1 MGAQAQRAAE
11 ERETSLTETFGSQTM
26 SAKKIDN
33 DQVAA
38 AAASTE
44 LAGGA
49 GFTFEDFVVAYYLT
63 ALLRDEGA
71 QGLSGRVVSV
81 AVQRSGHDQ
90 PMDDLVIEFDDGHQ
104 VRTLGLQVK
113 RSLAISSRNTDF
125 KAVLTAA
132 MEARGKADFNADTEF
147 YGFVS
152 EFVAVGPLRT
162 LHRLIEWAKASPTE
176 LDFTRRFEPGGS
188 AAAAERTMR
197 PDLATI
203 LGEHSNAAFYRQ
215 FVAQK
220 MEGLWDGGDMRAGIV
235 NRLCDISSSNELSDG
250 TLLFDRLCRL
260 VREGAANAKKWTRA
274 TLLKEVASAVR
285 LKVSPSYA
293 HDVDVLVSFSRSGI
307 DAIPDDIEG
316 FRVPRA
322 GVEREVS
329 ARLRAHR
336 LVNITGLPGC
346 GKSVLLR
353 NIADAALASGPIL
366 LLKPDQLV
374 GTNWATFAGQ
384 LGLSH
389 HLHELLSEI
398 GAKGTSILFIDG
410 IDRLRT
416 DQKAIVVD
424 ILRAIETH
432 SDLADWRVLASSRDQ
447 GLEPY
452 RAWFPASFYG
462 SEGIGDVTVSIFSDE
477 EADLLAEQKPSLR
490 RLLHGDGQVQ
500 QIARRPFFAAV
511 MARSIGDDEAAPR
524 TEVDLIDAWWSRGGH
539 DAALD
544 NVLLRQRAMLH
555 LAERGVQSL
564 GKGITT
570 RSLPHASLPQIP
582 ALETDRIVRG
592 EMGNRSYSFT
602 HDIFF
607 EWVFFRLLLEL
618 GPQWVNAI
626 IEAGEPPLLGRVV
639 GLLAQHSLGTNGEW
653 KKGLRLLEGSA
664 LRPQWRREWLTAP
677 PFTAAFDDTLQEF
690 EQVVFADD
698 FALLEKVLV
707 WFQAQHTTPSPVI
720 LAQPSVADGSTDK
733 LRVADL
739 LGWPSDFTSWERFIR
754 WLLAHKDRLA
764 TRLLPM
770 VLEVFGVWQN
780 ACADLKHPVS
790 KLIVDAAEGW
800 LIDLEQVKYADDR
813 RFNHGKWDA
822 LGGSES
828 VERLE
833 TSLRQMLLR
842 AARAFPKPA
851 IAIYDRAVSNKAMR
865 EKAYGDLVGYAV
877 ILADVAPDRVV
888 AIAKAKIL
896 KELPRDR
903 LAREERKRRE
913 RLDRLQRLR
922 AIPEYER
929 TPDQQKAIDL
939 ASMSMSMFAQNSLRR
954 DEIGIERFG
963 NEYFPPSALEQP
975 FDALF
980 SQKPE
985 HGLELVKVLADHAT
999 KGWVQLQELNGHM
1012 PIAVQVDF
1020 PWGRQRF
1027 WGGWE
1032 IYSWALGQLA
1042 PPALECAFLSLA
1054 HWAHKQI
1061 EGGRATDDVVREVV
1075 ESCESYAVLG
1085 LALTL
1090 AHETWT
1096 VSDTTLSLTTCQR
1109 LWEHDLAR
1117 VVQAP
1122 TRDIEIPAFGLID
1135 RLKGDKAEAK
1145 KYLAGRPSNQRDVRQ
1160 LAMLFALS
1168 SDENIRE
1175 QFRAALAAFPEDLP
1189 FEFEEERSDTGIAAG
1204 LREKAERWAGLGDSV
1219 NYRRWEDEKQ
1229 AYIQYEPP
1237 GGTTPVQEKRLADA
1251 TTYLHEQAVLGWATR
1266 YLETGAPRDG
1276 MTLAGAIAFA
1286 RDKDTPKLFKQ
1297 RLDVG
1302 NHTAQSVVSV
1312 VAACVM
1318 RYGDDDA
1325 ANRDW
1330 ALGVLSRVETM
1341 KELPDQFEGAH
1352 IPWHPANHLVVAL
1365 SELRKRNPTD
1375 GKLVERLLALTSHPL
1390 DDVAKLAKFA
1400 LLRDPDIAVSWIVA
1414 QLCFDQALSYRPII
1428 RRDGRRDRTTEKK
1441 AYAKAQE
1448 RAKRRLNHN
1457 TVEAFDA
1464 LPDPWAKSSTR
1475 RKGRAWEDE
1484 NNWVDPDPY
1493 FYSKE
1498 VADLAGEFPL
1508 EAWLHSSR
1516 TCSLLESALEQW
1528 VRWTGEKLMPAGKEH
1543 NVSDRAAADTLE
1555 WSRALGDMLAR
1566 VAPLLDKSLMARL
1579 IAPFLVEGDAAL
1591 AVLARFTDRLVCR
1604 HVLDAAV
1611 IPDGAIEL
1619 LEVCLERAL
1628 QDRVFRRGWRAGELH
1643 GFDLP
1648 QILDALLFVNVE
1660 SAPLS
1665 ARFVNG
1671 DWSQIAIIMPLVSR
1685 IVEQIG
1691 WSTAVAGRFL
1701 TLCERAGTAYP
1712 MALFA
1717 DQANAILRVT
1727 GLDQERWAGT
1737 FLPARMA
1744 SVVRRLAEAN
1754 YPLEQDTAK
1763 RLLTV
1768 LDGLVDLGD
1777 RRSAALEQSE
1787 AFRRVQGSFS

>member
-1 MGAQAQRAAE
+1 
-11 ERETSLTETFGSQTM
+11 M
-26 SAKKIDN
+26 SAKKIDT

-38 AAASTE
+38 APSTE

-113 RSLAISSRNTDF
+113 RSLAISSGNTDF

-132 MEARGKADFNADTEF
+132 LEERDKADFNADTEF
-147 YGFVS
+147 YGFVA

-162 LHRLIEWAKASPTE
+162 LHRLIDWAKASPTE
-176 LDFTRRFEPGGS
+176 FDFTRRFEQGGS
-188 AAAAERTMR
+188 AAAAERTMLA
-197 PDLATI
+197 DLTTI
-203 LGEHSNAAFYRQ
+203 LGDHSNGAFYRQ

-220 MEGLWDGGDMRAGIV
+220 MEGLWDGGSMRADII
-235 NRLCDISSSNELSDG
+235 NRLRDISSSNELSDG

-260 VREGAANAKKWTRA
+260 VREGAANATKWTRA
-274 TLLKEVASAVR
+274 RLLKEVVSTVR
-285 LKVSPSYA
+285 LKVSPSYT
-293 HDVDVLVSFSRSGI
+293 HDLDILTSFSQSGI

-316 FRVPRA
+316 FRVPRV
-322 GVEREVS
+322 GLVRDVS
-329 ARLRAHR
+329 ARLKAHR

-353 NIADAALASGPIL
+353 NIASAALASGPIL
-366 LLKPDQLV
+366 ILKSDQLV

-389 HLHELLSEI
+389 PLQELLSEI
-398 GAKGTSILFIDG
+398 GAKGTPILFIDG

-424 ILRAIETH
+424 ILRTIETH

-447 GLEPY
+447 GVEPY
-452 RAWFPASFYG
+452 RAWFPASFYENG
-462 SEGIGDVTVSIFSDE
+462 GIGDITVGTFSDE
-477 EADLLAEQKPSLR
+477 EADLLAEQRPSLR
-490 RLLHGDGQVQ
+490 RLLHGDGQIR

-511 MARSIGDDEAAPR
+511 MARSLGDDAPAPR

-539 DAALD
+539 DAAPD
-544 NVLLRQRAMLH
+544 NVLLRQRAMLD

-564 GKGITT
+564 GKGIAT
-570 RSLPHASLPQIP
+570 RLLPHASLPQIP
-582 ALETDRIVRG
+582 ALEADRIIRG

-607 EWVFFRLLLEL
+607 EWAFFRLLLDL
-618 GPQWVNAI
+618 GSQWVTAVI
-626 IEAGEPPLLGRVV
+626 HAGEPPLLGRVV
-639 GLLAQHSLGTNGEW
+639 GLLAQHSLSISGEW
-653 KKGLRLLEGSA
+653 TTGLRLLEASA

-677 PFTAAFDDTLQEF
+677 PFTAAFDEALQEF

-720 LAQPSVADGSTDK
+720 LAQPSAVDGSIDK
-733 LRVADL
+733 LRLADL
-739 LGWPSDFTSWERFIR
+739 WGWPSDFTSWERFIR
-754 WLLAHKDRLA
+754 WLLAHKERLA
-764 TRLLPM
+764 ISLLPM

-800 LIDLEQVKYADDR
+800 LIDVEQVKYVDDHLH
-813 RFNHGKWDA
+813 FDHGKWDD
-822 LGGSES
+822 LGGSETL
-828 VERLE
+828 ERFE
-833 TSLRQMLLR
+833 NSLWQLLLR
-842 AARAFPKPA
+842 AARAFPKSA
-851 IAIYDRAVSNKAMR
+851 IAIYDRAVANKAMR
-865 EKAYGDLVGYAV
+865 DKAYGDLVGYAI
-877 ILADVAPDRVV
+877 ILAQVAPERVV
-888 AIAKAKIL
+888 AVAKAKIL
-896 KELPRDR
+896 EELPRDQ
-903 LAREERKRRE
+903 LAREERERRE

-922 AIPEYER
+922 AIPENER

-939 ASMSMSMFAQNSLRR
+939 APMSMSMFARNSLRH

-980 SQKPE
+980 NQKPE
-985 HGLELVKVLADHAT
+985 HGLELVKALADHAT
-999 KGWVQLQELNGHM
+999 KGWIQVQELNGNA

-1032 IYSWALGQLA
+1032 IYSWAQGQLA

-1061 EGGRATDDVVREVV
+1061 DGGRATDEVIREVV
-1075 ESCESYAVLG
+1075 EGCESYAVLG

-1096 VSDTTLSLTTCQR
+1096 VSDTTLSLITCQR
-1109 LWEHDLAR
+1109 LWEHDIAR

-1135 RLKGDKAEAK
+1135 RLKGDRAEAK

-1175 QFRAALAAFPEDLP
+1175 QFRTALEAFPEDLP
-1189 FEFEEERSDTGIAAG
+1189 FEFEEERSDAGIAAG
-1204 LREKAERWAGLGDSV
+1204 LREKAERWSGLGDSV
-1219 NYRRWEDEKQ
+1219 NYRRRKDEEQ

-1237 GGTTPVQEKRLADA
+1237 GGTTPAQEKRLADA
-1251 TTYLHEQAVLGWATR
+1251 TTYLYKQAVLGWATR
-1266 YLETGAPRDG
+1266 YLETGIPREG

-1286 RDKDTPKLFKQ
+1286 RDKDTPKLFRQ

-1302 NHTAQSVVSV
+1302 SHTAQSVVSV
-1312 VAACVM
+1312 VAACVT
-1318 RYGDDDA
+1318 RYGSDDA
-1325 ANRDW
+1325 ANMDW
-1330 ALGVLSRVETM
+1330 ALGVLRRVESM

-1365 SELRKRNPTD
+1365 SELRKRNPSD
-1375 GKLVERLLALTSHPL
+1375 GKLVARLQALTNNPL

-1400 LLRDPDIAVSWIVA
+1400 LLRDPDVAVSWIVA
-1414 QLCFDQALSYRPII
+1414 QLSFDQALSYRPII
-1428 RRDGRRDRTTEKK
+1428 RRDGDRDRTTERK
-1441 AYAKAQE
+1441 AHAKAQE
-1448 RAKRRLNHN
+1448 RAKRRLKNN

-1464 LPDPWAKSSTR
+1464 LPDPWAKSSIR
-1475 RKGRAWEDE
+1475 RKGRAWQDE
-1484 NNWVDPDPY
+1484 ENWVDPDPY

-1498 VADLAGEFPL
+1498 VAGLAGEFPL
-1508 EAWLHSSR
+1508 EAWLHSPR
-1516 TCSLLESALEQW
+1516 TRPFLESALEQW
-1528 VRWTGEKLMPAGKEH
+1528 VCWTAEKLMPAGKEH

-1566 VAPLLDKSLMARL
+1566 VAPLLDKALMARL

-1611 IPDGAIEL
+1611 IPDGTIDL
-1619 LEVCLERAL
+1619 LRVCLERVL

-1643 GFDLP
+1643 GYDLP

-1660 SAPLS
+1660 RAPLA

-1671 DWSQIAIIMPLVSR
+1671 DWAQIAIIMPLVSR

-1691 WSTAVAGRFL
+1691 WSTAVASRFL
-1701 TLCERAGTAYP
+1701 TLCERAGATYP
-1712 MALFA
+1712 MAFFA
-1717 DQANAILRVT
+1717 DQANAILRVM
-1727 GLDQERWAGT
+1727 GSHQERWTGT
-1737 FLPARMA
+1737 LLPARMA
-1744 SVVRRLAEAN
+1744 SIVQRLAEAN
-1754 YPLEQDTAK
+1754 YPLEPDIAK

-1787 AFRRVQGSFS
+1787 AFRRVQVSIN